1 MTITFC
7 VLLLNLSGCEYKEDF
22 MMKFF
27 ALAIITIITG
37 ADIGDV
43 TGSDRFT
50 SSYQELAPAPTTDP
64 VAPYLTPDVTPCP
77 APDNSPEPPSW
88 TESNAPSHNEM
99 EITPALTADNAPAA
113 PNEEDGNQPSHDD
126 APAAPTEEATNN
138 PGHNDQPQE
147 PQPAS
152 ANCPSAPAEAT
163 SNEPAHNGLVS
174 EIPAPVVEFVT
185 NDTSDIPAHCNVPV
199 E

>member
-22 MMKFF
+22 MRKFF
-27 ALAIITIITG
+27 VWVMITIITG
-37 ADIGDV
+37 ADIGVV

-77 APDNSPEPPSW
+77 APDN
-88 TESNAPSHNEM
+88 APV
-99 EITPALTADNAPAA
+99 A

>member
-1 MTITFC
+1 M
-7 VLLLNLSGCEYKEDF
+7 K
-22 MMKFF
+22 KFF
-27 ALAIITIITG
+27 ALVMLMLISGGNLT
-37 ADIGDV
+37 DIGEVADC
-43 TGSDRFT
+43 GRFT
-50 SSYQELAPAPTTDP
+50 SSYQELAPAPTTNPVASDP

-77 APDNSPEPPSW
+77 AP
-88 TESNAPSHNEM
+88 
-99 EITPALTADNAPAA
+99 DNAPAA

-147 PQPAS
+147 PQPAW
-152 ANCPSAPAEAT
+152 ANYPSAPAEAT

>member
-1 MTITFC
+1 MKK
-7 VLLLNLSGCEYKEDF
+7 LLGLILVMIISG
-22 MMKFF
+22 
-27 ALAIITIITG
+27 G
-37 ADIGDV
+37 NVADIGEVADCSRS
-43 TGSDRFT
+43 G
-50 SSYQELAPAPTTDP
+50 YQELAPAPTTDP
-64 VAPYLTPDVTPCP
+64 VAPYLTPDATPWP
-77 APDNSPEPPSW
+77 AKDNTPEAPS
-88 TESNAPSHNEM
+88 EVGCNSPSHNEM
-99 EITPALTADNAPAA
+99 ENTPALTANNAPAT

-185 NDTSDIPAHCNVPV
+185 NNTSDIPAHCNVPV